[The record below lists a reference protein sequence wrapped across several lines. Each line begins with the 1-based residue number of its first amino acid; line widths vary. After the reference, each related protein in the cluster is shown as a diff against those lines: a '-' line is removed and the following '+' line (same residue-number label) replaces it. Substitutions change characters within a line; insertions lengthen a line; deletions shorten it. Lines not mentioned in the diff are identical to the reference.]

1 MKKAALLCVF
11 VMLIGAVP
19 AFAADPNNTNVQQLK
34 SKNPQIYHE
43 IMNIKNQITSNLDK
57 IKASFI
63 QNKNLRH
70 DIQNLRKS
78 GNNQTVVSTE
88 IKSIKNQIKNN
99 LTEIKSLFS
108 QNKNL
113 RKEIQNIRKNQTI

>member
-1 MKKAALLCVF
+1 MKKAALLCIF

-19 AFAADPNNTNVQQLK
+19 AFAADPTNTNVQQLK
-34 SKNPQIYHE
+34 SKNPQIYQE
-43 IMNIKNQITSNLDK
+43 IMNIKNQIKSNLDK
-57 IKASFI
+57 IKALFI
-63 QNKNLRH
+63 QNKNFRH

-78 GNNQTVVSTE
+78 GNNQTVVNTE
-88 IKSIKNQIKNN
+88 IKSIKTEIKNN
-99 LTEIKSLFS
+99 ITEIKSLFG

>member
-1 MKKAALLCVF
+1 MKKAALLCAF

-34 SKNPQIYHE
+34 SKNPQVYQE
-43 IMNIKNQITSNLDK
+43 IMNIKTQIKNNLDK
-57 IKASFI
+57 IKTLFV
-63 QNKNLRH
+63 QNKNFRH
-70 DIQNLRKS
+70 DIQKLKAE
-78 GNNQTVVSTE
+78 NNQTKVSQE
-88 IKSIKNQIKNN
+88 IKSIKTEIKNN
-99 LTEIKSLFS
+99 ITEIKSLFG